1 MGMKGKVKEEKSY
14 TCMDVVCWNRFLSF
28 SLLSVWSTIQSHT
41 LNTSSFSSRRLLVVA
56 DISCDVNGSIEF
68 LERTTTIDKP
78 YFTYDP
84 LLKREVSNDVEEYGV
99 TMIGVDILP
108 SELPI
113 ESSTHFGNSI
123 SQLVNEFVSIASNT
137 NTITSSSSASEDEE
151 DEKFMIDL
159 SKLSP
164 RLVRIQSRLSIVR
177 TQPVEHVNSQL
188 W

>member
-1 MGMKGKVKEEKSY
+1 MVMKGKVHICKKQEVGLVY
-14 TCMDVVCWNRFLSF
+14 IPGCLIFFCVAFPHPLP
-28 SLLSVWSTIQSHT
+28 SLF
-41 LNTSSFSSRRLLVVA
+41 NEYRLLVVA

-123 SQLVNEFVSIASNT
+123 SQLVNEFVSIASNSVT
-137 NTITSSSSASEDEE
+137 NTNNTNASTAGEDEE
-151 DEKFMIDL
+151 EEKSTIDL

-164 RLVRIQSRLSIVR
+164 RLVSSIQRRLSIVKN
-177 TQPVEHVNSQL
+177 TVS
-188 W
+188 

>member
-1 MGMKGKVKEEKSY
+1 MCCLPQS
-14 TCMDVVCWNRFLSF
+14 S
-28 SLLSVWSTIQSHT
+28 SVFIQ
-41 LNTSSFSSRRLLVVA
+41 NEYRLLVVA

-108 SELPI
+108 SELPL
-113 ESSTHFGNSI
+113 ESSKHFGNSI
-123 SQLVNEFVSIASNT
+123 CQLVNEFVSIASNT
-137 NTITSSSSASEDEE
+137 NTDTSKTSSTAGEDEE
-151 DEKFMIDL
+151 EEKFTIDL

-164 RLVRIQSRLSIVR
+164 RLVSSIRSRLSVVKN
-177 TQPVEHVNSQL
+177 TVS
-188 W
+188 